1 MKKREYKEEKLKH
14 FKARTLFLRII
25 KLSGKN
31 WPLLVGF
38 LVCIGLFSIS
48 QASETYLLK
57 NVIDIGIA
65 NRDLDAVFYYMT
77 LYFCVICANAV
88 FVFGFIFFAGLLGER
103 SLQSLRQKMF
113 DHIMTLS
120 FSYFD
125 RTSSGWL
132 FSRMTSDASRI
143 TELLTWMFLDG
154 IWGTMNVT
162 AAMVFMFI
170 INWQLAL
177 LVLIIL
183 PILVVS
189 ALKFKGLIIREYRQV
204 RALNSQVTSN
214 FSETISG
221 VKVIKSLGVEE
232 KNAKNFEGVTD
243 SMYKTSFKAGF
254 LSALFLPA
262 VQLTTALGVCIVMW
276 AGGFQFE
283 SGFITV
289 GGIKAFISYIIFMLW
304 PIQDLARVYAN
315 MQRSFASAE
324 RVFTLLDS
332 RAEIVDQKTAK
343 KISGIEGKI
352 EFKHVH
358 FAYRRDVKVLKNIN
372 LTVKPGEMI
381 ALVGPTGG
389 GKTTITNIIPRFYEP
404 QKGKILIDGV
414 DYRKITQRSLQD
426 KIGIVLQTPHLFSGS
441 LMENIR
447 YGRPDANKH
456 EIISASKKAHAH
468 DFIVRLADKYDSEA
482 GEGGSMLS
490 VGQRQL
496 VSIARAIL
504 NNPDVIILDEA
515 TSSIDTL
522 TEHLIQMGLQEL
534 LKNRTSIIVAHRL
547 STIRNADRILVIEDG
562 KIKEQGAHADLM
574 ALKGHYYSLY
584 TRQFEDELLRA

>member
-1 MKKREYKEEKLKH
+1 MKTHDYREEKLKH
-14 FKARTLFLRII
+14 FKTSTLFLRII
-25 KLSGKN
+25 KLSGRN
-31 WPLLVGF
+31 WPLLAGF
-38 LVCIGLFSIS
+38 LVSIALFAIS

-65 NRDLDAVFYYMT
+65 GKDLDAVFHYMM

-88 FVFGFIFFAGLLGER
+88 FVFGFIFFAGLLGEK
-103 SLQSLRQKMF
+103 SLKALRQKML
-113 DHIMTLS
+113 DHILTLS

-132 FSRMTSDASRI
+132 LSRMTSDASRI
-143 TELLTWMFLDG
+143 TELLTWMFVDG
-154 IWGTMNVT
+154 VWGIMNVT

-183 PILVVS
+183 PILIVS
-189 ALKFKGLIIREYRQV
+189 ALKFKSRIFREYRIV
-204 RALNSQVTSN
+204 RALNSKITSK

-221 VKVIKSLGVEE
+221 VRVIKSLGVEE
-232 KNAKNFEGVTD
+232 KNAENFGHTTN
-243 SMYKTSFKAGF
+243 SMYNASFKAGF

-289 GGIKAFISYIIFMLW
+289 GGIKAFISYIVFMLW
-304 PIQDLARVYAN
+304 PIQDMARVYAN
-315 MQRSFASAE
+315 MQRSLASAE

-332 RAEIVDQKTAK
+332 PAEIVDRKTAQN
-343 KISGIEGKI
+343 IEGIKGKI
-352 EFKHVH
+352 EFKNIH
-358 FAYRRDVKVLKNIN
+358 FSYRKNVKVLKNFN
-372 LTVKPGEMI
+372 LTVRPGEMI

-389 GKTTITNIIPRFYEP
+389 GKTTITNLIPRFYEP
-404 QKGKILIDGV
+404 QRGKILIDGV
-414 DYRKITQRSLQD
+414 DYRKITQASLQD
-426 KIGIVLQTPHLFSGS
+426 KIGIVLQTPHLFSGTI
-441 LMENIR
+441 MENIS
-447 YGRPDANKH
+447 YGCPDAKKA
-456 EIISASKKAHAH
+456 EIIAASKSAHAH
-468 DFIVRLADKYDSEA
+468 DFIVTLADKYESEV

-496 VSIARAIL
+496 VSIARCLL

-522 TEHLIQMGLQEL
+522 TEHLIQMGLEAL
-534 LKNRTSIIVAHRL
+534 LKDRTSFVVAHRL

-562 KIKEQGAHADLM
+562 VIKEQGSHEKLM
-574 ALKGHYYSLY
+574 AKKGHYYTLY
-584 TRQFEDELLRA
+584 THQFQDELLRA